1 MSCSFLVI
9 IRSHFQKHSFLFT
22 YFILH
27 IFYFCTFMFYYYFIY
42 FIYYYSILSYFYKL
56 VVTVVL
62 TKVYPASIYF
72 CKVNNGNTRK
82 RSEICSK
89 LIIKTPVQ
97 VASWRVT
104 CKLMNKKIG
113 IVYNIIL
120 IFETLFS
127 NCHGKR
133 RLETFSTANNQ
144 VPSLL
149 NKKSIKVSKN
159 NKYRAVVATQ
169 RYIDMPVIN
178 FSKFFT

>member
-1 MSCSFLVI
+1 M
-9 IRSHFQKHSFLFT
+9 
-22 YFILH
+22 
-27 IFYFCTFMFYYYFIY
+27 
-42 FIYYYSILSYFYKL
+42 
-56 VVTVVL
+56 L

-89 LIIKTPVQ
+89 LIIKTPEQ

-104 CKLMNKKIG
+104 WKLMNKKIG

-159 NKYRAVVATQ
+159 NKYHAVVATQ